1 MMLPEYIK
9 RKYGTQRGALQ
20 AFADDIGRPYQ
31 SVQRWIRNKYRV
43 EDGRV
48 VKKQTVVVCVL

>member
-1 MMLPEYIK
+1 MLPEYIK